1 MPALMPLSLAIAIA
15 LAITLPGLRWAGYG
29 WGEAARIL
37 AGAML
42 GAGVLWLAMTLAS
55 AF

>member
-1 MPALMPLSLAIAIA
+1 MPALMPLCLGISLAIAIA
-15 LAITLPGLRWAGYG
+15 LPGLRWAGYG

-42 GAGVLWLAMTLAS
+42 GAGVLWLALTLAC
-55 AF
+55 AV

>member
-1 MPALMPLSLAIAIA
+1 MPSLIALCLAIA
-15 LAITLPGLRWAGYG
+15 LALPGLVWAGYG

-42 GAGVLWLAMTLAS
+42 GAGGLWLAMALAC
-55 AF
+55 AA